1 MFDMWSCRSFKVT
14 CRVGESLEETALN
27 VGDRLTAGVMEGEE
41 RSFALNTLD
50 GKRMDGGE
58 LVRLGLMFSSNT
70 IGTTD
75 DFL

>member
-1 MFDMWSCRSFKVT
+1 M
-14 CRVGESLEETALN
+14 EETALN
-27 VGDRLTAGVMEGEE
+27 DEDRLTAGLMEGEE
-41 RSFALNTLD
+41 TLD

-58 LVRLGLMFSSNT
+58 LVLLGLSFCWNT

>member
-1 MFDMWSCRSFKVT
+1 MLDMCSCRSFKVT
-14 CRVGESLEETALN
+14 CRVGELLEETALN
-27 VGDRLTAGVMEGEE
+27 DEDRLTAGLMEGEE
-41 RSFALNTLD
+41 TLD

-58 LVRLGLMFSSNT
+58 LVLLGLSFCWNT